1 MTFVSDGVESA
12 DKTFAS
18 FPFDKGVITD
28 DAGLAFAL
36 AMETF
41 SVAGMKLLF
50 NVEVAIVMSITI
62 EAGALLH

>member
-12 DKTFAS
+12 ERTFAS
-18 FPFDKGVITD
+18 FPLDKGVITD
-28 DAGLAFAL
+28 DAGLTFVL

-41 SVAGMKLLF
+41 SVAGMKLFF

>member
-12 DKTFAS
+12 DRTFAS
-18 FPFDKGVITD
+18 FPFVKDVITD
-28 DAGLAFAL
+28 EVVLVFAL
-36 AMETF
+36 AMEIF
-41 SVAGMKLLF
+41 SVAGRKLLF